1 MKFCWRISEDNSLS
15 KVVYVV
21 ALPTTF
27 PKLGKMMLKHLVCY
41 VWLGVSVGLKTWRT
55 LVVYSSLGL
64 DVREEK
70 IWGCKCSTWHSGF
83 KKGQNIKSQFCS
95 FGPTAFHL
103 AGKKGHMEVVQNC
116 ARNIDLKW
124 VATCQQFQKW
134 DFSSYV
140 QNTVTRLVPFSPR
153 VGHWLRKC
161 VLAYF
166 PIELVLL
173 LIWSFVCIFP
183 FSLIGHQA

>member
-1 MKFCWRISEDNSLS
+1 MVLILIVFLDHWSKSFKLLWQEIAFDEKVSTAPHSSCQNDLGKMKFCWRISEDNSLRE
-15 KVVYVV
+15 VVYVV

-83 KKGQNIKSQFCS
+83 KKGQNIIVWDQLHFIW
-95 FGPTAFHL
+95 L
-103 AGKKGHMEVVQNC
+103 AKKDTWRLSKIVPE
-116 ARNIDLKW
+116 ILIW
-124 VATCQQFQKW
+124 VATCQ
-134 DFSSYV
+134 
-140 QNTVTRLVPFSPR
+140 
-153 VGHWLRKC
+153 
-161 VLAYF
+161 
-166 PIELVLL
+166 
-173 LIWSFVCIFP
+173 
-183 FSLIGHQA
+183 